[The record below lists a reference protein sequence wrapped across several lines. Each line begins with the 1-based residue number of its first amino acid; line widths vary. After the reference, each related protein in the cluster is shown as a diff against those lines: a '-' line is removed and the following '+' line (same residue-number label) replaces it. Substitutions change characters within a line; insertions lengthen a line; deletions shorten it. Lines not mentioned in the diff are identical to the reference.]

1 STWDN
6 SASERS
12 MSDKVARSK
21 YDASRAHDEQII
33 KRVHE
38 LSLRYGVSM
47 AQISLAWLASQGV
60 TAPIVGATSP
70 RHFADAVRYGDV
82 ELTQTDVDYLSEP
95 YVAHELVGLIEHK

>member
-1 STWDN
+1 
-6 SASERS
+6 
-12 MSDKVARSK
+12 M
-21 YDASRAHDEQII
+21 
-33 KRVHE
+33 
-38 LSLRYGVSM
+38 
-47 AQISLAWLASQGV
+47 